1 MRLLIL
7 KNLTA
12 HKMRNKMTSI
22 IFSLSLGFIVFLI
35 VSYNLQISSATL
47 INLKKQ
53 GSYIVISSKVTSV
66 GIINPFIMESV
77 ISRHLDKIQSFAY
90 VTAQLSRFQQ
100 ANIKSLQVSD
110 RARINL
116 VNVGVYGVSPGLFT
130 TTIND
135 FLDIDYEQSP
145 LLTGVPLAE

>member
-145 LLTGVPLAE
+145 LLSGVPLAE